1 MGKADLH
8 THTIASDGAYSAEE
22 LLERAAKK
30 KLKII
35 SITDHDTIKGYLNG
49 KEKARELNIDL
60 IPGVEVSAVWK
71 DREVHILI
79 YCFDENDEEFR
90 RMLFNQKKARIRRM
104 ERIVKV
110 LQNQGLDITMDEVR
124 AEAGPGNVGRPHAAA
139 VLIHKRYVASVAEA
153 FIRYL
158 STEKLGN
165 IKTEYVTVKELVVIA
180 KEAGGV
186 LSLAHP
192 GPLYT
197 QDEIKELTSLGLDG
211 LECIHPSHNFSLQ
224 RTFSKIAA
232 RDNLLITGG
241 SDFHGK
247 GKKDYDPYFGIVTVG
262 DQHVMSLKR
271 MARRRREII
280 KTDN

>member
-22 LLERAAKK
+22 LLEKAAEK

-35 SITDHDTIKGYLNG
+35 SITDHDTIKGYLSA
-49 KEKARELNIDL
+49 KDKARELNIDL

-71 DREVHILI
+71 SREVHILI
-79 YCFDENDEEFR
+79 YCFDENNEEFR
-90 RMLFNQKKARIRRM
+90 KMLLNQKRARIRRM
-104 ERIVKV
+104 ERIVEK
-110 LQNQGLDITMDEVR
+110 LQKQGLDVSMDEVR
-124 AEAGPGNVGRPHAAA
+124 AEAGPGNLGRPHAAA

-165 IKTEYVTVKELVVIA
+165 IKTEYVTVKELVGIA

-197 QDEIKELTSLGLDG
+197 QDEIDELTALGLDG
-211 LECIHPSHNFSLQ
+211 IECIHPSHNYSLQ
-224 RTFSKIAA
+224 RTFSKLAA
-232 RDNLLITGG
+232 RDNLLVTGG

-247 GKKDYDPYFGIVTVG
+247 GKKDYDPYFGIVTLG

-280 KTDN
+280 NTDQ

>member
-8 THTIASDGAYSAEE
+8 THTIASDGSYSAEE
-22 LLERAAKK
+22 LLDKAAEK

-35 SITDHDTIKGYLNG
+35 SITDHDTIKGYLSA
-49 KEKARELNIDL
+49 KDKARELKIDL

-71 DREVHILI
+71 SREVHILI
-79 YCFDENDEEFR
+79 YCFDETDEDFR
-90 RMLFNQKKARIRRM
+90 KMLFNQKRARIRRM
-104 ERIVKV
+104 ERIVKK
-110 LQNQGLDITMDEVR
+110 LQKEGLDVTMDEVR

-139 VLIHKRYVASVAEA
+139 VLIHKGYVASVAEA

-165 IKTEYVTVKELVVIA
+165 IKTEYVTVEELIEIA

-197 QDEIKELTSLGLDG
+197 QDEIDELTSLGLDG
-211 LECIHPSHNFSLQ
+211 IECIHPSHNYSVQ

-232 RDNLLITGG
+232 RDNLLVTGG

-247 GKKDYDPYFGIVTVG
+247 GKKDYDPYFGIVTLG

-271 MARRRREII
+271 MARRRRELI
-280 KTDN
+280 KTDQ

>member
-22 LLERAAKK
+22 LLEKAAEK

-49 KEKARELNIDL
+49 KDKARELNIDL
-60 IPGVEVSAVWK
+60 IPGVEISAVWNK
-71 DREVHILI
+71 REVHILI
-79 YCFDENDEEFR
+79 YCFDENDAEFR
-90 RMLFNQKKARIRRM
+90 KMLLNQKRARISRM
-104 ERIVKV
+104 ERIVKK
-110 LQNQGLDITMDEVR
+110 LQKQGLDVTMDEVR
-124 AEAGPGNVGRPHAAA
+124 AEAGPGNVGRPHAAS
-139 VLIHKRYVASVAEA
+139 VLIHKGYVASVAEA

-158 STEKLGN
+158 SSEKLGH
-165 IKTEYVTVKELVVIA
+165 IKTEYVTVEELVEIA
-180 KEAGGV
+180 KDAGGV

-197 QDEIKELTSLGLDG
+197 QDEIDELTSLGLDG
-211 LECIHPSHNFSLQ
+211 IECIHPSHNYNLQ
-224 RTFSKIAA
+224 RSFSKIAA
-232 RDNLLITGG
+232 RENLLITGG

-280 KTDN
+280 KTDQ

>member
-8 THTIASDGAYSAEE
+8 THTIASDGSYSAEE
-22 LLERAAKK
+22 LLDKAAEK

-35 SITDHDTIKGYLNG
+35 SITDHDTIKGYLSA
-49 KEKARELNIDL
+49 KDKARELKIDL
-60 IPGVEVSAVWK
+60 IPGVEVGAVWK
-71 DREVHILI
+71 SREVHILI
-79 YCFDENDEEFR
+79 YCFDETDEDFR
-90 RMLFNQKKARIRRM
+90 KMLFNQKRARIRRM
-104 ERIVKV
+104 ERIVKK
-110 LQNQGLDITMDEVR
+110 LQKEGLDVTMDEVR

-139 VLIHKRYVASVAEA
+139 VLIHKGYVASVAEA

-165 IKTEYVTVKELVVIA
+165 IKTEYVTVEELIEIA

-197 QDEIKELTSLGLDG
+197 QDEIDELTSLGLDG
-211 LECIHPSHNFSLQ
+211 IECIHPSHNYSVQ

-232 RDNLLITGG
+232 RDNLLVTGG

-247 GKKDYDPYFGIVTVG
+247 GKKDYDPYFGIVTLG

-271 MARRRREII
+271 MARRRRELI
-280 KTDN
+280 KTDQ

>member
-8 THTIASDGAYSAEE
+8 THTIASDGAYSSEE
-22 LLERAAKK
+22 LIKKAAEK

-35 SITDHDTIKGYLNG
+35 SITDHDTIKGYLNA
-49 KEKARELNIDL
+49 KNKARELNIDL

-71 DREVHILI
+71 SREVHILV
-79 YCFDENDEEFR
+79 YCFDENNEEFLK
-90 RMLFNQKKARIRRM
+90 MLLNQKRARVRRM
-104 ERIVKV
+104 ERIVDK
-110 LQNQGLDITMDEVR
+110 LQKQGLQISMDEVR
-124 AEAGPGNVGRPHAAA
+124 AEAGSGNLGRPHAAA
-139 VLIHKRYVASVAEA
+139 VLINKRYVASVAEA

-165 IKTEYVTVKELVVIA
+165 IKTEYVTVEGLVEVA

-197 QDEIKELTSLGLDG
+197 QDEIDELTSLGLDG
-211 LECIHPSHNFSLQ
+211 IECIHPSHNYSLQ
-224 RTFSKIAA
+224 RTFSKIAV
-232 RDNLLITGG
+232 RDNLLVTGG

-247 GKKDYDPYFGIVTVG
+247 GKKDYDPYFGIVTLG

-280 KTDN
+280 KIDQ

>member
-1 MGKADLH
+1 LGKADLH
-8 THTIASDGAYSAEE
+8 THTIASDGSYSAEE
-22 LLERAAKK
+22 LLDKAAEK

-35 SITDHDTIKGYLNG
+35 SITDHDTIKGYLSA
-49 KEKARELNIDL
+49 KDKARELKIDL

-71 DREVHILI
+71 SREVHILI
-79 YCFDENDEEFR
+79 YCFDETDEDFR
-90 RMLFNQKKARIRRM
+90 KMLFNQKRARIRRM
-104 ERIVKV
+104 ERIVKK
-110 LQNQGLDITMDEVR
+110 LQKEGLDVTMDEVR

-139 VLIHKRYVASVAEA
+139 VLIHKGYVASVAEA

-165 IKTEYVTVKELVVIA
+165 IKTEYVTVEELIEIA

-197 QDEIKELTSLGLDG
+197 QDEIDELTSLGLDG
-211 LECIHPSHNFSLQ
+211 IECIHPSHNYSVQ

-232 RDNLLITGG
+232 RDNLLVTGG

-247 GKKDYDPYFGIVTVG
+247 GKKDYDPYFGIVTLG

-271 MARRRREII
+271 MARRRRELI
-280 KTDN
+280 KTDQ